1 LLDVESL
8 AGHLLKPGSVFVFLA
23 VHRQELFP
31 DGLFADLFPSG
42 RGRPSVPADVMAAV
56 ITLQSLH
63 GLSDAETVDALS
75 YDLRWKAACGL
86 PVTAG
91 AFHATTLTYWRRRL
105 AASDRPNRI
114 FEKVREVV
122 GQTGVLAGRSRR
134 ALDSTV
140 LDDAV
145 ATQDT
150 VTQLIAAIRRVA
162 RDVPGAGVV
171 IAERCTAHDYST
183 PGKPVIAWEDGAAGA
198 ALVDALVGDAH
209 RLLGHLPEQ
218 ELGPQ
223 AAEALA
229 LLALVAGQDVEPVE
243 GCDGSDGRWRI
254 AQRVPPDRV
263 ISTVDPDAR
272 HAHKTISRRQDGFKA
287 HLAIEPDTG
296 IITDCALTR
305 ASGTDS
311 HEAQIAVD
319 LLDSEDK
326 PVTVL
331 GDSAYGTGEFRDELG
346 KRGHT
351 DRVKPVPCRESV
363 PGGGLTVDDFTI
375 DHTTGTATCPNGVTR
390 KISRTGIATFKAAC
404 TGCPLRTRCTRSR
417 HGKSLKIRPHDALQR
432 AARVAAR
439 DLNWQAEYRQHR
451 PMVERS
457 IAWLCR
463 GNRRVRYRGVT
474 KNDHWLH
481 HRAAALNLR
490 R

>member
-1 LLDVESL
+1 
-8 AGHLLKPGSVFVFLA
+8 
-23 VHRQELFP
+23 
-31 DGLFADLFPSG
+31 
-42 RGRPSVPADVMAAV
+42 
-56 ITLQSLH
+56 
-63 GLSDAETVDALS
+63 
-75 YDLRWKAACGL
+75 
-86 PVTAG
+86 
-91 AFHATTLTYWRRRL
+91 
-105 AASDRPNRI
+105 
-114 FEKVREVV
+114 
-122 GQTGVLAGRSRR
+122 
-134 ALDSTV
+134 
-140 LDDAV
+140 
-145 ATQDT
+145 
-150 VTQLIAAIRRVA
+150 
-162 RDVPGAGVV
+162 VV

-209 RLLGHLPEQ
+209 RPLGHLPEQ

-254 AQRVPPDRV
+254 AQRVAPDRV

-432 AARVAAR
+432 AAR
-439 DLNWQAEYRQHR
+439 DPDWQAESPAPTHGRTQHCLALPRQPASALPSRQQERPLAPPPRRRAQPAATDQSGTRSQRHR
-451 PMVERS
+451 LDAQLNTPPRS
-457 IAWLCR
+457 CSQPLTAAHSIPTRRASSSSDRFGLAARPPTETPGASPHPNGPAEPHCSEAVLGSPAQADHVAYSSQMIAPH
-463 GNRRVRYRGVT
+463 VRHVH
-474 KNDHWLH
+474 D
-481 HRAAALNLR
+481 RARTPSGLMP
-490 R
+490 